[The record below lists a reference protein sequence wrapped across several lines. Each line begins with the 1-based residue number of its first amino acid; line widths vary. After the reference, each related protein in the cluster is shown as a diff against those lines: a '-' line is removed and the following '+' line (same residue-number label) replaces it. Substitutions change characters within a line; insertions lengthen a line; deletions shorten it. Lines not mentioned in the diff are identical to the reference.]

1 MDGEA
6 GGLLAGTL
14 AALEAAVRDD
24 AGILLLY
31 VLGPAIVL
39 GAVLP
44 CWLPRFVRTVDA
56 LNDWVGRM
64 VSWLCVAMVLTTFAV
79 VVMRYVFNFGRVD
92 IQESYVWMHG
102 LVFMVG
108 AGYALLH
115 DAHVRVDVIYR
126 PASIRYKAW
135 VDLFGVM
142 LLLMPVLVILAQV
155 AMPYVWDSWDR
166 GEVSREAGGLPRLYL
181 LKTAILVFCA
191 LVLLQG
197 LSLAA
202 RSYLI
207 LRGYGPF
214 VDEANAS
221 ANGEE

>member
-14 AALEAAVRDD
+14 ASILATVRDD
-24 AGILLLY
+24 AGILLLCIL
-31 VLGPAIVL
+31 VPAIAF
-39 GAVLP
+39 GAVVPRVLP
-44 CWLPRFVRTVDA
+44 PFVRVVDA

-64 VSWLCVAMVLTTFAV
+64 VSWVCIAMVLTTLAV
-79 VVMRYVFNFGRVD
+79 VVMRYVFNYGQVF

-102 LVFMVG
+102 IVFMVG

-142 LLLMPVLVILAQV
+142 LLLLPILVILAQV
-155 AMPYVWDSWDR
+155 ATPYVWDSWDR
-166 GEVSREAGGLPRLYL
+166 LEVSREAGGLPGLFL
-181 LKTAILVFCA
+181 LKSVILVFCV

-207 LRGYGPF
+207 LLKYQPF
-214 VDEANAS
+214 VDAATAS